1 MNSEEYSGVKPGRDE
16 IGPALR
22 ALVAEIRPVL
32 GALKRGGPP
41 PAIFRE
47 AFRNGALGPRHAPAL
62 LTVALEGQL
71 SVGELAERLGLGLST
86 TSLLVGELDRAG
98 LLARSEDPADRRRT
112 LVGLADG
119 YREAADGW
127 LQERIE
133 PLRRTLE
140 RLPPAQREAF
150 LAGWRIL
157 REETTRRMVD
167 QDS

>member
-1 MNSEEYSGVKPGRDE
+1 MKSKAYRDVKFCPEEV
-16 IGPALR
+16 GPALR
-22 ALVAEIRPVL
+22 TLVAEIRPVL

-47 AFRNGALGPRHAPAL
+47 AFRNGALGPRHAPVL

-71 SVGELAERLGLGLST
+71 SVSELAERLGLGLST

-98 LLARSEDPADRRRT
+98 LLARSEDPDDRRRT

-119 YREAADGW
+119 YREAADEW
-127 LQERIE
+127 LQERLG

-140 RLPPAQREAF
+140 RLPPDQREAF
-150 LAGWRIL
+150 LNGLRIL
-157 REETTRRMVD
+157 REEATRRVVEH
-167 QDS
+167 DS

>member
-1 MNSEEYSGVKPGRDE
+1 MKSEEYPPVNPDGDE

-22 ALVAEIRPVL
+22 ALVAEIRPVI

-41 PAIFRE
+41 PAIFHD
-47 AFRNGALGPRHAPAL
+47 AFHNGALGPRHAPVL

-71 SVGELAERLGLGLST
+71 SVSEIAERLGLGLST

-98 LLARSEDPADRRRT
+98 LLARSEDPSDRRRT

-119 YREAADGW
+119 YREAAEGW
-127 LQERIE
+127 LQERIA

-140 RLPPAQREAF
+140 RLPPGQREAF
-150 LAGWRIL
+150 LSGWQIL
-157 REETTRRMVD
+157 REEMTRRIVERG
-167 QDS
+167 S